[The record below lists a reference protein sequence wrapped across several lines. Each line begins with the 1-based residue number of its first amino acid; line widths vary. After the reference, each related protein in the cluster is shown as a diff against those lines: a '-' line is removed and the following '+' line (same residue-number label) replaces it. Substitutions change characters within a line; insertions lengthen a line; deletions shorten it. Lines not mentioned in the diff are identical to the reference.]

1 MPLDVRRLLTSE
13 TWIEASDDPKLGHA
27 LVSLWCESWQQ
38 VPAGSLPNN
47 ERVLARFAMC
57 DAPEWER
64 IRERALE
71 NWQLCSD
78 GRLYHP
84 VVAEKA
90 REAWADKLA
99 YRQRKAEFSERQRER
114 ANTRWQKPEA
124 SRTDAGGNAAAMPR
138 HEPGTARGNAETMPM
153 KGKGTGTGTGRGR
166 GRGRGREQSGGA
178 LAPSGPPLPEERFWS
193 RLDALGRKGIGRS
206 RCTQLVKLNGGDFIE
221 ANRVLDAAEAAK
233 NPTAYLGGVIRRLE
247 QAPQA
252 APPGANSNVP
262 TWVNQKRVGG
272 IVVDAAG
279 PNRWRCLGETLN
291 DAGEVV
297 GF

>member
-71 NWQLCSD
+71 GWQLCSD

-90 REAWADKLA
+90 RDSWQRKLA
-99 YRQRKAEFSERQRER
+99 QRER
-114 ANTRWQKPEA
+114 TRSATEERERRRQDGQRDEQRNVK
-124 SRTDAGGNAAAMPR
+124 R
-138 HEPGTARGNAETMPM
+138 HVQTRAQRNVHQ
-153 KGKGTGTGTGRGR
+153 GTGTGTETERIK
-166 GRGRGREQSGGA
+166 EQSGGA
-178 LAPSGPPLPEERFWS
+178 LAPSAPPLPEDRFWS
-193 RLDALGRKGIGRS
+193 RLDDLGRIGIGRS

-221 ANRVLDAAEAAK
+221 ANRVLDAAEVAK
-233 NPTAYLGGVIRRLE
+233 NPANYLGGVIRRLE
-247 QAPQA
+247 QSAQA

-262 TWVNQKRVGG
+262 AWVNHKRVGALSWTLP
-272 IVVDAAG
+272 DRTAG
-279 PNRWRCLGETLN
+279 AVSARR
-291 DAGEVV
+291 
-297 GF
+297 